1 MGWAQAH
8 AVNLGRTG
16 LVGLMLVTLAL
27 QLAAG
32 VGLAW
37 VAGFHNVHH
46 VLTRFSWPWIFA
58 IIGALGVSLVGY
70 YEAYRGTFQAGPHWS
85 LPRKHMWAIAFAGF
99 GGFLAHGATALDVA
113 AVRAGGADERET
125 AVRVSA
131 FGGLEYGVMAVGG
144 CGAAIAVLVLGLHRP
159 PPSFTLPWAII
170 PVPGF
175 LLAFWLAHRYRE
187 RLLRRKGWRHA
198 IGIFLQSIQVVR
210 DLFHRP
216 VQRHPA
222 ALGMAVFWAGDT
234 CAAWCGLAAFGL
246 RMNVAQ
252 VIVGFATGMIFTRR
266 STPLAGTAILAVVLP
281 ITMWL
286 SGAPLEVAVP
296 GLFVY
301 HLLSS
306 WLPVP
311 LTLRSLHRLRAV
323 MQPTGQS
330 VGTLRRAK

>member
-1 MGWAQAH
+1 
-8 AVNLGRTG
+8 
-16 LVGLMLVTLAL
+16 
-27 QLAAG
+27 
-32 VGLAW
+32 
-37 VAGFHNVHH
+37 
-46 VLTRFSWPWIFA
+46 
-58 IIGALGVSLVGY
+58 
-70 YEAYRGTFQAGPHWS
+70 
-85 LPRKHMWAIAFAGF
+85 
-99 GGFLAHGATALDVA
+99 
-113 AVRAGGADERET
+113 
-125 AVRVSA
+125 
-131 FGGLEYGVMAVGG
+131 
-144 CGAAIAVLVLGLHRP
+144 
-159 PPSFTLPWAII
+159 
-170 PVPGF
+170 
-175 LLAFWLAHRYRE
+175 
-187 RLLRRKGWRHA
+187 
-198 IGIFLQSIQVVR
+198 
-210 DLFHRP
+210 
-216 VQRHPA
+216 
-222 ALGMAVFWAGDT
+222 MAVFWAGDT